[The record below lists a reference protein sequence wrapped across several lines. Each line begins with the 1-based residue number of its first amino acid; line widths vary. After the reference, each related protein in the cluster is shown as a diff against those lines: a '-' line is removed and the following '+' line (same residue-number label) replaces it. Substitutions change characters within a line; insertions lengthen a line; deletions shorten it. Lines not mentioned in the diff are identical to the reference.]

1 MLLKTL
7 TKNFNILSNTD
18 ADLDA
23 DTNTHAMATAI
34 ALPVLTYRQAKK
46 DKPQQGLKTLTPF
59 DNTRVVNAIII
70 QIFYMSFSKS
80 QDKWVFPALTV

>member
-18 ADLDA
+18 ADADA
-23 DTNTHAMATAI
+23 NAHAMATAI

-46 DKPQQGLKTLTPF
+46 DKPQQGLKTLPPF
-59 DNTRVVNAIII
+59 DNTWVVNAIII
-70 QIFYMSFSKS
+70 QIFYLSFSKS